1 MSPALNGS
9 SALQRF
15 EHSNAIEIR
24 NGIMFDFYPGLP
36 HLMRSTTEE
45 VNILKTDVSIDLQE
59 LPEVIPPPGI
69 PPERQKYLYEQNK
82 NVL

>member
-59 LPEVIPPPGI
+59 LPEVIPTPGI

>member
-1 MSPALNGS
+1 MTK
-9 SALQRF
+9 
-15 EHSNAIEIR
+15 
-24 NGIMFDFYPGLP
+24 
-36 HLMRSTTEE
+36 HLMKSSIEE

>member
-1 MSPALNGS
+1 MSPALNGI

-36 HLMRSTTEE
+36 YMSNSLYMYANWINLLVTKKIKV
-45 VNILKTDVSIDLQE
+45 VNVVYPWSGVTW
-59 LPEVIPPPGI
+59 
-69 PPERQKYLYEQNK
+69 
-82 NVL
+82 

>member
-24 NGIMFDFYPGLP
+24 NGIMFDFYLGLP
-36 HLMRSTTEE
+36 HMSNSLYM
-45 VNILKTDVSIDLQE
+45 
-59 LPEVIPPPGI
+59 
-69 PPERQKYLYEQNK
+69 YLYANWTNLLVTK
-82 NVL
+82 KIKVVNAVYPWSGVTW